1 MHHRLANMPSQTST
15 TNWATLPF
23 LIFVAG
29 CGGSSAKQDG
39 GGSATVDG
47 GTDAATDVAAP
58 APATTI
64 PTAALSFGMVA
75 CGTAGGS
82 LTLSFTNTGVGTLH
96 YRASIA
102 PGGMLYSLQG
112 AMADGSLSGDVA
124 PEASATLTVVAGT
137 VPTMAGSGASFPGS
151 LAITTNAAGAE
162 TSAAIARGTCA
173 SARHQCTPT
182 AARQHVT
189 HRGTSCGGRS
199 APTCA
204 SPAALT
210 ARRAS
215 RTARTR

>member
-1 MHHRLANMPSQTST
+1 MG
-15 TNWATLPF
+15 
-23 LIFVAG
+23 IAG
-29 CGGSSAKQDG
+29 CGGSSAKPDG
-39 GGSATVDG
+39 GGSATLDG
-47 GTDAATDVAAP
+47 ETDAATDVAAP

-82 LTLSFTNTGVGTLH
+82 LPLSFTNTGVGTLH

-151 LAITTNAAGAE
+151 LVITTNAAGAE
-162 TSAAIARGTCA
+162 TSSIPLALTAEGATCAVSCGAFTKCMPSTGAPYCANMMTDNANCGTCGN
-173 SARHQCTPT
+173 
-182 AARQHVT
+182 V
-189 HRGTSCGGRS
+189 CGAGRS
-199 APTCA
+199 AA
-204 SPAALT
+204 VAPAASH
-210 ARRAS
+210 AGR
-215 RTARTR
+215 